1 MGLFI
6 LYWLI
11 VIVLF
16 LIGLGISIFAKDK
29 EKRKTGIRLLITSV
43 IMLIIGAGVCG
54 YILMNLNLANMH

>member
-16 LIGLGISIFAKDK
+16 LIGLGISIFAKDN
-29 EKRKTGIRLLITSV
+29 EKRKTGIRMLITSV

-54 YILMNLNLANMH
+54 YILMNLNLGNMH

>member
-16 LIGLGISIFAKDK
+16 LIGLGISIFAKDN

-54 YILMNLNLANMH
+54 FILMNLNLGGMH

>member
-6 LYWLI
+6 LYWLL

-29 EKRKTGIRLLITSV
+29 EKRKTGIRMLITSV

-54 YILMNLNLANMH
+54 YILMKLNLGNMH

>member
-1 MGLFI
+1 MELFI

-16 LIGLGISIFAKDK
+16 LIGLGMSIIAKDK

-54 YILMNLNLANMH
+54 YILMNLNLSNMH